1 MAEQKSVNFRVVYL
15 FSDEGYMKLEPHPPQ
30 TRQAKK
36 GLKSQ
41 ESLVV
46 TRMACII
53 PMV

>member
-41 ESLVV
+41 VLIHQKLLQHSV
-46 TRMACII
+46 
-53 PMV
+53 